1 MVITAHQMLLLC
13 SCPLCILVK
22 GPIDTFLRHRIVVNQ
37 SYSAHLSMH
46 TEPEEGEKEEA
57 DGWIPYFANRML
69 SKTKNL
75 FCFYN
80 CVDLYFVGIQND
92 VATF

>member
-1 MVITAHQMLLLC
+1 MLLLC

-22 GPIDTFLRHRIVVNQ
+22 GPINTFLGHRIVVNQ

-46 TEPEEGEKEEA
+46 TEPEEGEKEEV

-69 SKTKNL
+69 SKTKICSAFIIVLICTSLVFRMMWLHFN
-75 FCFYN
+75 
-80 CVDLYFVGIQND
+80 
-92 VATF
+92 T